1 MCVMF
6 NSKALNAR
14 QRQGDRV
21 LNVQLEADTM
31 REYCSKFPLYR
42 RPELDLKSLELT
54 LLNIVWVQQL
64 S

>member
-1 MCVMF
+1 MSDSQRMCVIF

-31 REYCSKFPLYR
+31 REYCSKFPLCR
-42 RPELDLKSLELT
+42 RPELDLKSL
-54 LLNIVWVQQL
+54 
-64 S
+64 